1 MAKTIE
7 ITYEGEVYT
16 LEYTR
21 RIVKDME
28 DGGFSL
34 AAMNNKPVTMFP
46 ILFAGAFRCHH
57 RKLRKEKVEEIY
69 NHLVGKEDLAEVLLE
84 MYTEAIDTL
93 FDEPEEGEKNAQWKS
108 NF

>member
-7 ITYEGEVYT
+7 ITYEGEVYN

-28 DGGFSL
+28 NEGFSL
-34 AAMNNKPVTMFP
+34 TSMNAKPVNMYP

-57 RKLRKEKVEEIY
+57 KKLRKEKIEEIY
-69 NHLVGKEDLAEVLLE
+69 NHLVGKEDLAKVLLE

-93 FDEPEEGEKNAQWKS
+93 FDEPEENEKNAQWKS